1 MKMIRAWRR
10 RDLKK
15 QTNLVTRAWQST
27 WQGKVTRQ
35 SIWQTCDRTVWHQKL
50 QPIRKQNTLTHQT
63 KTGYKNSRFGTW
75 NFRRP
80 WPSEVA
86 VLYQLVVESTGSW
99 RQTGRGTT
107 RGGRPLTAGCWVS
120 GSWRSTRRLQRQL
133 TTGNW
138 RCFVPVLDSEAKL
151 LSCLGEPR
159 PAIVG
164 YVQRFPSKGKL
175 ISRFDTRGHPLGI
188 KKHLEQFPPF
198 LRLWQSFTERTLFGN
213 MNADLW
219 RFITDTAKSMTWQAH
234 SILKA
239 NAVVD
244 YSNTDWRLLVKS
256 CKFSSAICGI
266 YLMSSTC
273 THLNKRC

>member
-138 RCFVPVLDSEAKL
+138 RCFVPVQSPRFGGNIVVLSWRTKTRDSWLRTAISAKGQAYLSVWHSWSSVRYKEAFGAIPPLFTIMAKL
-151 LSCLGEPR
+151 HRANPVRKYER
-159 PAIVG
+159 
-164 YVQRFPSKGKL
+164 RFMTIHNWYGKVY
-175 ISRFDTRGHPLGI
+175 
-188 KKHLEQFPPF
+188 
-198 LRLWQSFTERTLFGN
+198 
-213 MNADLW
+213 DL
-219 RFITDTAKSMTWQAH
+219 A
-234 SILKA
+234 
-239 NAVVD
+239 
-244 YSNTDWRLLVKS
+244 
-256 CKFSSAICGI
+256 SS
-266 YLMSSTC
+266 
-273 THLNKRC
+273 